1 MIARHR
7 LKAVVGGVFAAAT
20 IAGCGTNDAPAGVD
34 VGPVEIDAGAAI
46 DAGSPRDAGIAI
58 DTVPPDDARSAT
70 DGGPDDS
77 GGRDLD
83 AATDLDVGPPVDAP
97 TLPDAGPTCPTFGAP
112 VELGYVADPGLAELS
127 GLVESRVTP
136 GILFGHGDNNTDLF
150 AVRASDGDV
159 RGHWTLRSGGRA
171 LGAGDVEDIAMG
183 PMPGGGTGIYLGDIG
198 SGTSAIRI
206 ARLPEPVVP
215 LTGTAAS
222 GALDAEVMNVANF
235 LGLAIPN
242 AETLLVDP
250 LSGDVVIVQKDGAAH
265 PCALGPFVAGATV
278 TPDCS
283 APAVPGLMNP
293 SAGDVSP
300 DGRYVVLRNE
310 TLAYVWVRPAG
321 ASLIAA
327 FGALRCPFPTLEHT
341 NECNGEAVAFAADGR
356 GVFSGSERVGTA
368 ACAMPHIHSYT
379 FTP

>member
-1 MIARHR
+1 MFPSHR
-7 LKAVVGGVFAAAT
+7 SGAVLGGLCAAAFV
-20 IAGCGTNDAPAGVD
+20 AGCGSSDVAMPPDAGPLGVDTAAPIDAPT
-34 VGPVEIDAGAAI
+34 
-46 DAGSPRDAGIAI
+46 PRDAGMSI
-58 DTVPPDDARSAT
+58 DTGPSQDVRAT
-70 DGGPDDS
+70 PDGGADDS
-77 GGRDLD
+77 GGSDLD
-83 AATDLDVGPPVDAP
+83 AATDLDTGPPLDAP
-97 TLPDAGPTCPTFGAP
+97 GAPDAGPTCPTFGAP
-112 VELGYVADPGLAELS
+112 VELGYIADPGLAELS
-127 GLVESRVTP
+127 GLVESRVSP
-136 GILFGHGDNNTDLF
+136 GILFAHGDNNTDLF

-250 LSGDVVIVQKDGAAH
+250 LNGDVVIVQKDGAAH
-265 PCALGPFVAGATV
+265 PCALGRFVAGATV

-283 APAVPGLMNP
+283 APAVPGLANP

-300 DGRYVVLRNE
+300 DGRFVVLRNE

-327 FGALRCPFPTLEHT
+327 FGALRCPFPTLERT
-341 NECNGEAVAFAADGR
+341 DECNGEAVAFAADGL

-368 ACAMPHIHSYT
+368 ACAMPHLHSYT